1 MVNTIVLHFY
11 ITKDKELCYTII
23 LVYLLEKEKK
33 EIPRLETIYIIDID
47 VNPYY
52 ICF

>member
-1 MVNTIVLHFY
+1 MLYYYSCLFI
-11 ITKDKELCYTII
+11 
-23 LVYLLEKEKK
+23 EKEKK